1 MISIPHLLAL
11 VAACALL
18 SHLLMPLV
26 RRLGMAMGLVDHPS
40 WRRSQRE
47 AVPCSGGLAIYASVV
62 LTAWV
67 LAFFVDLPFSAHS
80 FAALGLAGLGTL
92 VLGVLDDR
100 FGLHAEKKLL
110 GQVAVVM
117 LPMASGLTLHQI
129 SLPFLGTVELGL
141 LGGPFTLFWYLGF
154 INSMNLIDG
163 LDGLASGI
171 GIIVLA
177 GMGMAIYPT
186 DPVGLLFVGAM
197 LGGVLG
203 FLRSN
208 LSYPRIFLGDAGSML
223 LGLWLAGL
231 AIGLSQTTPS
241 LPLIAVVAMAIPIL
255 DTATTI
261 FRRRRRGVSI
271 FRADDEHLHHRLLRL
286 GMSPRRATSALWFAS
301 LAFAG
306 FAVFIGGQANA
317 SILALG
323 ALAAMAVEIAYT
335 LPRTGRPT
343 AREAIEYLLGARE
356 YFVSEVSRRQLAEI
370 IEMPRYSQQQW
381 ARPEV
386 LGASASRTSPSRA
399 AEAPTQEMASADLI
413 AAEAKEGGASHDDV
427 VLALGDE
434 NH

>member
-1 MISIPHLLAL
+1 MISIPHFLAL
-11 VAACALL
+11 IAACALL
-18 SHLLMPLV
+18 THLLMPLV
-26 RRLGMAMGLVDHPS
+26 RRLGMSLGLVDHPS

-62 LTAWV
+62 LTA
-67 LAFFVDLPFSAHS
+67 LALALLVDLPFSGHS

-100 FGLHAEKKLL
+100 VGLHAEKKLL

-129 SLPFLGTVELGL
+129 SLPGLGTVELGL
-141 LGGPFTLFWYLGF
+141 LGGPITLFWYLGF

-171 GIIVLA
+171 GVIVLA
-177 GMGMAIYPT
+177 GMGMALYPG
-186 DPVGLLFVGAM
+186 DPVGMLFVGAL

-208 LSYPRIFLGDAGSML
+208 LSRSRIFLGDAGSML

-231 AIGLSQTTPS
+231 AIGLSKSTPT
-241 LPLIAVVAMAIPIL
+241 LPLTAVIAMAVPIL
-255 DTATTI
+255 DTTTTI

-286 GMSPRRATSALWFAS
+286 GMSPRRATTALWFAS
-301 LAFAG
+301 VAFASLALVVDG
-306 FAVFIGGQANA
+306 SANG
-317 SILALG
+317 SILALA
-323 ALAAMAVEIAYT
+323 ALAATAVQVAYT

-343 AREAIEYLLGARE
+343 AKEAIGYLLGARE
-356 YFVSEVSRRQLAEI
+356 YLVSEVSRRQLAEI
-370 IEMPRYSQQQW
+370 IEMPRYSQQAW
-381 ARPEV
+381 PRPTEAKSEK
-386 LGASASRTSPSRA
+386 LAT
-399 AEAPTQEMASADLI
+399 AELL
-413 AAEAKEGGASHDDV
+413 AAEAKEGGGSRDDV
-427 VLALGDE
+427 VLALGEE